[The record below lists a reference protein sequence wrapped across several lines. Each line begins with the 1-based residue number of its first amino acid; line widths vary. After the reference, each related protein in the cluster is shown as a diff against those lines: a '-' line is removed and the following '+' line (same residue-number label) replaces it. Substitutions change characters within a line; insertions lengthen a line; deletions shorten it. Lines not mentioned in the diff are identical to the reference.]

1 WRGGYPAA
9 AALSSASPPPPGVR
23 TPSVWIGTSCFPP
36 SATSTPGRGGD
47 GGAES
52 FPLDPP
58 TATSKAI
65 TITQSVAPMT
75 SLCFNKKYLFTP
87 KIASSFFGVS
97 GSVHA
102 TNNLNRDIFLL
113 LASDVDS

>member
-1 WRGGYPAA
+1 CPGRRPPRGALT
-9 AALSSASPPPPGVR
+9 AALPTRWGGPTHR
-23 TPSVWIGTSCFPP
+23 LWIGTSCCST

-58 TATSKAI
+58 TASSKAI

-75 SLCFNKKYLFTP
+75 GLCFNKKYLFTV

-97 GSVHA
+97 GVSGSIHA
-102 TNNLNRDIFLL
+102 AELVMLIVEFRT
-113 LASDVDS
+113 